1 MFKLVGSETFQVG
14 KATCT
19 ITIDAVDGFM
29 YEYSLQVNGRD
40 LKKFT
45 ENQSKIMCTWLCN
58 VMGCPYRV
66 VLGKYLSTLD

>member
-1 MFKLVGSETFQVG
+1 MFKLVGTESFKVG
-14 KATCT
+14 TANCV

-40 LKKFT
+40 LDKFK

-58 VMGCPYRV
+58 VMGCTYRI
-66 VLGKYLSTLD
+66 VLGK